1 MGRDMSHD
9 EPGMLYIE
17 DVFALATKF
26 ADLVERQPSR
36 FIPSTKWWQNISRAE
51 VLNKLLDRASERI
64 TPRRNSVNASTQSPT
79 ENDWANWLGTTKW
92 IMDHQWSR
100 HAVSTFLSTL
110 VESHHAIPQ
119 FYVPELPGLL
129 CQLCQES
136 DPRLMKGGSFGDWL
150 TIALNSTRGQT
161 MQTILGLALRQKNA
175 GQKVEPWVFQFIC
188 DRLRVPDESPAI
200 FALLGAKLPL
210 LIHLFG
216 QELKQIQ
223 GLLFPSARLQHRAAA
238 IVAHFLYC
246 RASTPAIET
255 FPDIIPAALETLEM
269 MQTELKE
276 NRAKDDLRDFGARLG
291 VQIASYHWN
300 GSFKNEVEGETTLNR
315 FFAIAGKN
323 SRASLIGQIASIWEK
338 PPHEGQSPKM
348 ATRAMGILDRR
359 IVQILKSRKS
369 DKWLASE
376 FEGELSKVFDWLE
389 CENFPF
395 EWRFNHAMQA
405 IELLE
410 KAPRPYDLL
419 KAISRF
425 GIVPERLEA
434 MLQLLDALLK
444 KTSDELRWWLN
455 FKDLGPVISLGLASN
470 NANTRRL
477 AKACKDFLLK
487 MGFSD
492 FLDVGTG

>member
-1 MGRDMSHD
+1 
-9 EPGMLYIE
+9 
-17 DVFALATKF
+17 LAAKF

-36 FIPSTKWWQNISRAE
+36 FIPSTKWWQNISRPE
-51 VLNKLLDRASERI
+51 VLNKLLDRAADRI
-64 TPRRNSVNASTQSPT
+64 APRQNGVDTSRQTPS

-92 IMDHQWSR
+92 VMDHQWSR
-100 HAVSTFLSTL
+100 HAVSRFLSTL

-119 FYVPELPGLL
+119 FYIPELPGLL

-136 DPRLMKGGSFGDWL
+136 DPRLMNGGSFGDWL

-161 MQTILGLALRQKNA
+161 MQTILGLGLRQKNA
-175 GQKVEPWVFQFIC
+175 GQTVEPWVFQFIC

-216 QELKQIQ
+216 QELKEVSS
-223 GLLFPSARLQHRAAA
+223 LLLPSTRLQHRAAA

-246 RASTPAIET
+246 RAWSPVLET
-255 FPDIIPAALETLEM
+255 FPGIIPAALDTLEM
-269 MQTELKE
+269 MRTELTEKK
-276 NRAKDDLRDFGARLG
+276 AKDDLRDFGARLG
-291 VQIASYHWN
+291 VQIACYYWN
-300 GSFKNEVEGETTLNR
+300 GSFKNEVDGEASLDR

-338 PPHEGQSPKM
+338 PPNQGQNPKM
-348 ATRAMGILDRR
+348 ITCVMGILDRR
-359 IVQILKSRKS
+359 LDQIQKGRKS
-369 DKWLASE
+369 NKWSASD
-376 FEGELSKVFDWLE
+376 FESELSKVFDWLE

-405 IELLE
+405 IGLLE
-410 KAPRPYDLL
+410 KAPRSYDLL

-425 GIVPERLEA
+425 GVMPERLEA

-444 KTSDELRWWLN
+444 KKSDELRWWLH
-455 FKDLGPVISLGLASN
+455 FKDLGPVISLGLASGS
-470 NANTRRL
+470 ANTRSL
-477 AKACKDFLLK
+477 AKACKDVLLK

-492 FLDVGTG
+492 FLEVGKS